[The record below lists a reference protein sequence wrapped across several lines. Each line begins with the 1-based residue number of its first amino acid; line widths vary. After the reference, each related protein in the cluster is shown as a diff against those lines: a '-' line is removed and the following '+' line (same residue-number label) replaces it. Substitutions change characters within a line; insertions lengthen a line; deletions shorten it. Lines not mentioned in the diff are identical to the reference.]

1 MTREQKKKL
10 IREHAVDMLKD
21 VHKNAIAKVYR
32 AIESGAIDVEGWDEK
47 NKPMILPKSIV
58 CAVLYSE
65 IEQYL
70 SKRTSFEKEVQKNIK
85 NLRCFI

>member
-10 IREHAVDMLKD
+10 IRKHAVDMLKD
-21 VHKNAIAKVYR
+21 SHRNAIAKVYK
-32 AIESGAIDVEGWDEK
+32 AIDSGAIDIDSWDEK

-58 CAVLYSE
+58 ATVLYSE